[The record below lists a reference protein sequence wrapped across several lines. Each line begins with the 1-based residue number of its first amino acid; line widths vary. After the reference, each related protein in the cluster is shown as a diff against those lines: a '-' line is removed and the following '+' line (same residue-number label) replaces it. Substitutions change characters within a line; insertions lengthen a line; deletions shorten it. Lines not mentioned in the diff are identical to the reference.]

1 MIPFVIRR
9 LILLVPLLLAVSLVT
24 FVLIRLVPGDP
35 VTAQYGLDPSRADP
49 AQIERIRQQLGLND
63 PLPVQYV
70 RYLGNL
76 LHGDLGRSISTQR
89 PVGPDL
95 LQRLPATMQLAAAS
109 MLVVVLIS
117 IPLGIASA
125 IHRGGWQDNLAM
137 AVSLFGVSMP
147 SFWIGVM
154 LILLFSLQ
162 LGWLPS
168 VSRLDSPV
176 STAKALILPAL
187 TLGAGLAGLVTRVTR
202 SSMLDVLGQDYVRTA
217 RGKGLTSRVVLT
229 RHAVGNALIPII
241 TVLGVQF
248 ASLLSGA
255 VIVETI
261 FAWPGIGR
269 FAVDGI
275 LRRDYPVIMG
285 TVLVFATI
293 FVVVNLVV
301 DVLYAWVDP
310 RVRYSHGARAGG

>member
-1 MIPFVIRR
+1 MLSFVAGR
-9 LILLVPLLLAVSLVT
+9 LVLLIPLLLAVSLVT
-24 FVLIRLVPGDP
+24 FILIRLVPGDP

-49 AQIERIRQQLGLND
+49 AQIERVRQQLGLND
-63 PLPVQYV
+63 PLPIQYL

-76 LHGDLGRSISTQR
+76 VRGDFGRSVSTQR

-95 LQRLPATMQLAAAS
+95 LQRMPLTLQLAAAS
-109 MLVVVLIS
+109 MLVVVLIA
-117 IPLGIASA
+117 IPLGIVSA
-125 IHRGGWQDNLAM
+125 THRGGWQDNLAM
-137 AVSLFGVSMP
+137 GASLFGVSMP
-147 SFWIGVM
+147 SFWIGIM

-168 VSRLDSPV
+168 VTRLDGPV
-176 STAKALILPAL
+176 STLKALILPAL
-187 TLGAGLAGLVTRVTR
+187 TLGLGLAGLVTRVTR
-202 SSMLDVLGQDYVRTA
+202 SSMLEVLGQDYVRTA
-217 RGKGLTSRVVLT
+217 RSKGLRSRVVLV
-229 RHAVGNALIPII
+229 RHAVRNALIPIV

-261 FAWPGIGR
+261 FAWPGMGR
-269 FAVDGI
+269 FAVDAI

-293 FVVVNLVV
+293 FVLVNLVV
-301 DVLYAWVDP
+301 DVVYAWADP
-310 RVRYSHGARAGG
+310 RVRYAK